1 VKKIFLIIILVI
13 FLGGGFW
20 YWLRARAE
28 NNRTL
33 FSGEQVVEVVDDG
46 ISVLGVRTEARTVGD
61 FVEQAGL
68 RLEREDKIYP
78 TKDVRIAGGMKIVVE
93 RAIPIKIEVDGETIE
108 KNVFTK
114 NIKDTLEECGVS
126 LNPSDKVEPELIEGI
141 FENIEIV
148 VTRINHKEITEI
160 EDIDFEVVQKKDKK
174 LKWRTEKIKQKGE
187 KGTKEVKYKVT
198 YKNGKEIEREKI
210 GSEIT
215 KKPVDE
221 ITVVGTKIKVGKKQR
236 GRASWYAYTGKMAAA
251 SITFPKG
258 TWLRVTAVN
267 SGKQIF
273 VVVND
278 YGPAAHTGK
287 ILDLDK
293 EAFKKLAPLGAGVIE
308 VKIEEIK

>member
-1 VKKIFLIIILVI
+1 MKKIFLIIILVVL
-13 FLGGGFW
+13 LGGGFW
-20 YWLRARAE
+20 YLLKVRTE
-28 NNRTL
+28 NNREL
-33 FSGEQVVEVVDDG
+33 FTGEQVVEVIDDG
-46 ISVLGVRTEARTVGD
+46 VSVLGIRTKAKTIDEFVGQMELD
-61 FVEQAGL
+61 L
-68 RLEREDKIYP
+68 KTEDKIYP
-78 TKDVRIAGGMKIVVE
+78 AKDVKIAGGMKIVVE
-93 RAIPIKIEVDGETIE
+93 RAIPIKIEVDGETIK

-148 VTRINHKEITEI
+148 VTRINHKEIAETEG
-160 EDIDFEVVQKKDKK
+160 IDFEVVQKKDKK

-187 KGTKEVKYKVT
+187 KGIKEVKYRVT
-198 YKNGKEIEREKI
+198 YKNGEEIKRKKLSTKIIKEPI
-210 GSEIT
+210 
-215 KKPVDE
+215 DE

-273 VVVND
+273 VVIND
-278 YGPAAHTGK
+278 YGPAAYTGK

-293 EAFKKLAPLGAGVIE
+293 VAFEKLAPIGAGVIE